1 MAAWH
6 ETLAARLL
14 LRLGGGALLSA
25 AWFVGSL
32 LYRSVHAHPPRAA
45 TPAELALCALLLL
58 LTVTGNA
65 LAFVGEGLWK
75 QVTIPGRWSAGLT
88 EPRLFELFRHDEP
101 PQTAES
107 LTVAGAD
114 TLFAGRAGQ
123 RSTG

>member
-25 AWFVGSL
+25 AWLVGSL

-45 TPAELALCALLLL
+45 TPAELGLCALLLL
-58 LTVTGNA
+58 LAVAGNA
-65 LAFVGEGLWK
+65 LVFVGAGLWK
-75 QVTIPGRWSAGLT
+75 QVSVPGRWSAGLI
-88 EPRLFELFRHDEP
+88 EPRLFELFRQDEP
-101 PQTAES
+101 PQAGETMA
-107 LTVAGAD
+107 VAAD
-114 TLFAGRAGQ
+114 TPPTRRAGL